1 MNELEQANAVLAEA
15 HEVLKKSEEN
25 LNKSTK
31 ANDLALVQHRELAYA
46 LSCLVHPLHTMEP
59 LSEAEVKEL
68 HQKLLEI
75 PTQPLTFVPNDPVF
89 LNGRLCGFVDRSAE
103 KLEHRDV
110 FDIVNAIN
118 VLAMANT
125 DILNINT
132 QFRGN
137 SNLFIVRVRPLSV
150 MSPEGDDHQLQPVV
164 YRGEVS
170 LIDGVYVGCPTGD
183 CPVERLLEIESELT
197 ELIIKAREEA
207 EAKCPLCQTVGAIKE
222 TDQGNVCMAC
232 VNEGEL

>member
-1 MNELEQANAVLAEA
+1 MNTELKQAKELHAEA
-15 HEVLKKSEEN
+15 VEMLRQSRQMH
-25 LNKSTK
+25 
-31 ANDLALVQHRELAYA
+31 DLTMSNQRSLVYA
-46 LSCLVHPLHTMEP
+46 LSCLVPKHMVTMTAT
-59 LSEAEVKEL
+59 LSEQPENVAEQIADNARCVQEA
-68 HQKLLEI
+68 I
-75 PTQPLTFVPNDPVF
+75 
-89 LNGRLCGFVDRSAE
+89 E
-103 KLEHRDV
+103 KREAY
-110 FDIVNAIN
+110 DIVHAIN

-150 MSPEGDDHQLQPVV
+150 VSPEGDDYQPQPVV

-170 LIDGVYVGCPTGD
+170 LIDGFYVGCPTGD
-183 CPVERLLEIESELT
+183 CHVERLLKIESELT
-197 ELIIKAREEA
+197 ELIIESREAA

-222 TDQGNVCMAC
+222 TDQGNICMAC